1 MKRILLI
8 ILALSF
14 VLTPYAQKTA
24 QRKKTA
30 TTARTVRTQKKTP
43 KKKPVSRRQ
52 SKAPTR
58 AEKKLGWKAR
68 IKFPELVKI
77 MVDSDL
83 KAAGLN
89 PIGDGYEII
98 KKQFPDRWWAKD

>member
-43 KKKPVSRRQ
+43 KENQRQGVSPRLPHGQRRKPPIAMLPYEDCRDSVPTYKENQGAGESPPPQSGRREEA
-52 SKAPTR
+52 S
-58 AEKKLGWKAR
+58 AR
-68 IKFPELVKI
+68 PHG
-77 MVDSDL
+77 
-83 KAAGLN
+83 A
-89 PIGDGYEII
+89 
-98 KKQFPDRWWAKD
+98 

>member
-30 TTARTVRTQKKTP
+30 TTARTARTQKKTP
-43 KKKPVSRRQ
+43 KRN
-52 SKAPTR
+52 
-58 AEKKLGWKAR
+58 L
-68 IKFPELVKI
+68 
-77 MVDSDL
+77 
-83 KAAGLN
+83 
-89 PIGDGYEII
+89 
-98 KKQFPDRWWAKD
+98 

>member
-30 TTARTVRTQKKTP
+30 TTARTVRTQKKAP
-43 KKKPVSRRQ
+43 NKKPVKRRQ
-52 SKAPTR
+52 SKAPTW
-58 AEKKLGWKAR
+58 AEKKAAYSNASIRGLRGQRANIQKK
-68 IKFPELVKI
+68 IKEQESCLLYT
-77 MVDSDL
+77 SD
-83 KAAGLN
+83 AA
-89 PIGDGYEII
+89 DE
-98 KKQFPDRWWAKD
+98 

>member
-30 TTARTVRTQKKTP
+30 TTARTLRTQKKTP
-43 KKKPVSRRQ
+43 KRN
-52 SKAPTR
+52 
-58 AEKKLGWKAR
+58 L
-68 IKFPELVKI
+68 
-77 MVDSDL
+77 
-83 KAAGLN
+83 
-89 PIGDGYEII
+89 
-98 KKQFPDRWWAKD
+98 

>member
-30 TTARTVRTQKKTP
+30 TTARTVRTPKKTQ
-43 KKKPVSRRQ
+43 KRN
-52 SKAPTR
+52 
-58 AEKKLGWKAR
+58 L
-68 IKFPELVKI
+68 
-77 MVDSDL
+77 
-83 KAAGLN
+83 
-89 PIGDGYEII
+89 
-98 KKQFPDRWWAKD
+98 

>member
-43 KKKPVSRRQ
+43 KKKPVKRRQ

-58 AEKKLGWKAR
+58 AEKKAAYSNAPFEDCRDSVPTYKR
-68 IKFPELVKI
+68 KSRSRREL
-77 MVDSDL
+77 S
-83 KAAGLN
+83 AAIR
-89 PIGDGYEII
+89 PT
-98 KKQFPDRWWAKD
+98 

>member
-30 TTARTVRTQKKTP
+30 TSQNFFSLQPFWMLWDCSSLHYYGK
-43 KKKPVSRRQ
+43 S
-52 SKAPTR
+52 
-58 AEKKLGWKAR
+58 
-68 IKFPELVKI
+68 IKGT
-77 MVDSDL
+77 SCS
-83 KAAGLN
+83 
-89 PIGDGYEII
+89 
-98 KKQFPDRWWAKD
+98 FPD

>member
-30 TTARTVRTQKKTP
+30 TTARTVRTP
-43 KKKPVSRRQ
+43 KKKPKKETCE
-52 SKAPTR
+52 KAPIQGFHTGR
-58 AEKKLGWKAR
+58 EGSRL
-68 IKFPELVKI
+68 
-77 MVDSDL
+77 
-83 KAAGLN
+83 
-89 PIGDGYEII
+89 
-98 KKQFPDRWWAKD
+98 

>member
-14 VLTPYAQKTA
+14 VLTPYAQKTV

-43 KKKPVSRRQ
+43 KRN
-52 SKAPTR
+52 
-58 AEKKLGWKAR
+58 L
-68 IKFPELVKI
+68 
-77 MVDSDL
+77 
-83 KAAGLN
+83 
-89 PIGDGYEII
+89 
-98 KKQFPDRWWAKD
+98 